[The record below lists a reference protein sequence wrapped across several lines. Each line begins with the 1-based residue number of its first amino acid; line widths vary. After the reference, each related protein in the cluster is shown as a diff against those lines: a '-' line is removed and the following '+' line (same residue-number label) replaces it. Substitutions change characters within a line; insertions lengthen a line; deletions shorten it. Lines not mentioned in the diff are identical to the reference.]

1 MTKPSYD
8 PDWRQRYAHKLRSAD
23 DALRVVRSGHHIFVG
38 SGAAAPQYLVERLT
52 ARADYLHAAEIV
64 HIMTLGIAPYA
75 MPPVKE
81 SFRHNAFFVGPNV
94 RDAVAAGEADYTPIF
109 LSEVPRL
116 FRSGRVPIDVALIQ
130 VTPPDEHGFCSL
142 GVSVDIVKPA
152 IECARVIIAEVNP
165 RMPRTLGDSFIAADA
180 IDTMVEHESPLPE
193 VTHPPPDD
201 VSRAIGR
208 WVSTLVEDGA
218 TLQIGIGS
226 IPDAILESLAEKH
239 DLGLHTEMLSDGT
252 LALIQSGVI
261 NNSRKTLHPGKIIAS
276 FVMGTQR
283 LYDFVDDNP
292 LVELH
297 PNDYVNDPFI
307 IAQNERMVAINA
319 AIEVDLTGQVCS
331 DSLGH
336 LFYSGIGG
344 QVDFIRGAARS
355 KGGRPI
361 IALPS
366 TADDGKIS
374 RIVSQLKP
382 GAGVVT
388 SRGDVHY
395 VVTEYGVADLYGRSA
410 RQRAMALIGI
420 THPDYRHELLDF
432 AKERRHILIDQEIPP
447 LGAGVYPQD
456 LETTFT
462 PTSGETL
469 LVRPIKP
476 TDDDLWLEFIYSLS
490 EDTLYHRFFRPVKR
504 WSRRD
509 AQHFAVIDYRDRMAL
524 VAVLRQEE
532 REQLIAV
539 ARYEREPATN
549 LAECAFAVQDQWQGR
564 GLGTF
569 LLQYLIRIAMMNGI
583 EGFTALVMADNRRML
598 GLFQKTGYLIRSKY
612 EESAWEITFRFD
624 EKAEEA
630 AQPAQ

>member
-1 MTKPSYD
+1 MTRPSYD
-8 PDWRQRYAHKLRSAD
+8 PDWRQRYAQKLRSAD
-23 DALRVVRSGHHIFVG
+23 DALGVVRSGHHIFVG

-75 MPPVKE
+75 LPPVKE

-201 VSRAIGR
+201 MSRAIGR

-226 IPDAILESLAEKH
+226 MPDAILESLADKH

-462 PTSGETL
+462 PTSGETV

-490 EDTLYHRFFRPVKR
+490 EDTIYHRFFRPMKR

-509 AQHFAVIDYRDRMAL
+509 AQHFVVLDYRDRMAL

-598 GLFQKTGYLIRSKY
+598 RLFQKTGYLIRSKY
-612 EESAWEITFRFD
+612 EENAWEITFRFD

>member
-1 MTKPSYD
+1 
-8 PDWRQRYAHKLRSAD
+8 
-23 DALRVVRSGHHIFVG
+23 
-38 SGAAAPQYLVERLT
+38 
-52 ARADYLHAAEIV
+52 
-64 HIMTLGIAPYA
+64 
-75 MPPVKE
+75 
-81 SFRHNAFFVGPNV
+81 
-94 RDAVAAGEADYTPIF
+94 
-109 LSEVPRL
+109 
-116 FRSGRVPIDVALIQ
+116 
-130 VTPPDEHGFCSL
+130 
-142 GVSVDIVKPA
+142 
-152 IECARVIIAEVNP
+152 
-165 RMPRTLGDSFIAADA
+165 
-180 IDTMVEHESPLPE
+180 
-193 VTHPPPDD
+193 
-201 VSRAIGR
+201 
-208 WVSTLVEDGA
+208 
-218 TLQIGIGS
+218 
-226 IPDAILESLAEKH
+226 
-239 DLGLHTEMLSDGT
+239 
-252 LALIQSGVI
+252 
-261 NNSRKTLHPGKIIAS
+261 
-276 FVMGTQR
+276 
-283 LYDFVDDNP
+283 VDDNP

-307 IAQNERMVAINA
+307 VAQNERMVAINA

-366 TADDGKIS
+366 TAEDGTIS
-374 RIVSQLKP
+374 RIVAQLKP

-420 THPDYRHELLDF
+420 AHPDYRHDLLAF
-432 AKERRHILIDQEIPP
+432 AKEQHHVLVEQEIPP

-490 EDTLYHRFFRPVKR
+490 EDTLYHRFLRPVKQM
-504 WSRRD
+504 SRRD
-509 AQHFAVIDYRDRMAL
+509 AQHFVVVDYRDRMAL

-532 REQLIAV
+532 REQIIAV
-539 ARYEREPATN
+539 ARYERDPATN

-569 LLQYLIRIAMMNGI
+569 LLQYLIRVAMMNGI

-598 GLFQKTGYLIRSKY
+598 RLFQGTGYLRSTTLPLTALNTGGAH
-612 EESAWEITFRFD
+612 SDSMPWFPLTDNVQRVACGV
-624 EKAEEA
+624 A
-630 AQPAQ
+630 AARADRLCAYWSCA

>member
-1 MTKPSYD
+1 
-8 PDWRQRYAHKLRSAD
+8 
-23 DALRVVRSGHHIFVG
+23 
-38 SGAAAPQYLVERLT
+38 
-52 ARADYLHAAEIV
+52 
-64 HIMTLGIAPYA
+64 
-75 MPPVKE
+75 
-81 SFRHNAFFVGPNV
+81 
-94 RDAVAAGEADYTPIF
+94 
-109 LSEVPRL
+109 
-116 FRSGRVPIDVALIQ
+116 
-130 VTPPDEHGFCSL
+130 
-142 GVSVDIVKPA
+142 
-152 IECARVIIAEVNP
+152 
-165 RMPRTLGDSFIAADA
+165 
-180 IDTMVEHESPLPE
+180 
-193 VTHPPPDD
+193 
-201 VSRAIGR
+201 
-208 WVSTLVEDGA
+208 
-218 TLQIGIGS
+218 
-226 IPDAILESLAEKH
+226 
-239 DLGLHTEMLSDGT
+239 
-252 LALIQSGVI
+252 
-261 NNSRKTLHPGKIIAS
+261 
-276 FVMGTQR
+276 
-283 LYDFVDDNP
+283 
-292 LVELH
+292 
-297 PNDYVNDPFI
+297 
-307 IAQNERMVAINA
+307 
-319 AIEVDLTGQVCS
+319 
-331 DSLGH
+331 
-336 LFYSGIGG
+336 
-344 QVDFIRGAARS
+344 VDFIRGAARS

-456 LETTFT
+456 LETPFT
-462 PTSGETL
+462 PTSGETV

-490 EDTLYHRFFRPVKR
+490 DDTLYHRFFRPVKR

-532 REQLIAV
+532 REQIIAIG
-539 ARYEREPATN
+539 RYEREPATN

>member
-1 MTKPSYD
+1 
-8 PDWRQRYAHKLRSAD
+8 
-23 DALRVVRSGHHIFVG
+23 
-38 SGAAAPQYLVERLT
+38 
-52 ARADYLHAAEIV
+52 
-64 HIMTLGIAPYA
+64 
-75 MPPVKE
+75 
-81 SFRHNAFFVGPNV
+81 
-94 RDAVAAGEADYTPIF
+94 
-109 LSEVPRL
+109 
-116 FRSGRVPIDVALIQ
+116 VALIQ

-152 IECARVIIAEVNP
+152 AECARVIIAEVNP

-180 IDTMVEHESPLPE
+180 IDAMVEHESPLPE

-208 WVSTLVEDGA
+208 LVSSLVEDGA

-226 IPDAILESLAEKH
+226 MPDAILECLVDKH

-252 LALIQSGVI
+252 LPLIESGVI
-261 NNSRKTLHPGKIIAS
+261 NNAHKTLHRGKVIAS

-283 LYDFVDDNP
+283 LYDFVDNNP

-307 IAQNERMVAINA
+307 ISQNERMVAVNA

-344 QVDFIRGAARS
+344 QVDFIRGASRS

-366 TADDGKIS
+366 TAKKGSVS
-374 RIVSQLKP
+374 RIVPRLKP

-395 VVTEYGVADLYGRSA
+395 VVTEYGVADLYGRNA
-410 RQRAMALIGI
+410 RHRAMALIGVA
-420 THPDYRHELLDF
+420 HPDHRHDLLAF
-432 AKERRHILIDQEIPP
+432 AKEQRYVLMEQDIPAA
-447 LGAGVYPQD
+447 GAGVYPQD

-462 PTSGETL
+462 LTSGEAV

-476 TDDDLWLEFIYSLS
+476 ADDDLWLEFFYSLS
-490 EDTLYHRFFRPVKR
+490 EDAVYHRFFQPLKR
-504 WSRRD
+504 VPRREV
-509 AQHFAVIDYRDRMAL
+509 AHFVIVDYRDRMAL

-532 REQLIAV
+532 REQIIAI
-539 ARYEREPATN
+539 ARYERDPATN
-549 LAECAFAVQDQWQGR
+549 LAECAFVVQDQWQGR

-569 LLQYLIRIAMMNGI
+569 LLQHLIRIAMMNGI
-583 EGFTALVMADNRRML
+583 AGFTALVMADNRRML
-598 GLFQKTGYLIRSKY
+598 KLFQETGYLIRSKY
-612 EESAWEITFRFD
+612 EEHAWNISFRFD
-624 EKAEEA
+624 EKAEKVE
-630 AQPAQ
+630 QST